1 MFGKRETQVG
11 ENDNDDDS
19 DDDDNDDDDD
29 NNDDDDDNDDDNDN
43 NDDVDDDVDDDDDN
57 NDDDDDDDDDDD
69 NGNDVERSSLHFP
82 RQEEKKVIE
91 SRKLIEYDPGKYNRP
106 NVSLGMRKNGS
117 KLNGKVFQLV
127 TSFSINL
134 VTSEGGDSSEMLRT
148 IIF

>member
-1 MFGKRETQVG
+1 MFGKRETQVS
-11 ENDNDDDS
+11 DNDDDS
-19 DDDDNDDDDD
+19 DDVDN
-29 NNDDDDDNDDDNDN
+29 
-43 NDDVDDDVDDDDDN
+43 DDDDDN
-57 NDDDDDDDDDDD
+57 NDDDDDDDD
-69 NGNDVERSSLHFP
+69 ERSSLHFP

-148 IIF
+148 IIFKAMVVMKRIASLCHNQEVVGSIRASLGCSVRS

>member
-1 MFGKRETQVG
+1 MFGKRETQVS
-11 ENDNDDDS
+11 DNDDDS
-19 DDDDNDDDDD
+19 DDVDN
-29 NNDDDDDNDDDNDN
+29 
-43 NDDVDDDVDDDDDN
+43 DDDDDN
-57 NDDDDDDDDDDD
+57 NDDDDDDDD
-69 NGNDVERSSLHFP
+69 ERSSLHFP

-148 IIF
+148 IIFKAMVVMKRISSSRGRAFDSGYL